1 MSMQIQQLQTLT
13 NKWLALSKRERWM
26 IFGAGL
32 FAVAGLMDTFL
43 LEPQRTQLS
52 TTQAEILKIQNDTA
66 TLTEQMT
73 TIATQAA
80 PAPATNALKHEI
92 DEVHQKIAAQ
102 SADLIKVSSYM
113 VPPQEMVP
121 LLKKLLQKHAD
132 VHVAEM
138 QSLPVVDFIEKQRK
152 QLQAQT
158 KAGNPNS
165 GTPEVSEDVWK
176 NVPHV
181 YQHAVKM
188 RVKGKYFAL
197 MAYAQS
203 LKGIGRTLAWENAEL
218 KAEYPESELTV
229 QVYTLSGENAW
240 LGI

>member
-1 MSMQIQQLQTLT
+1 MRFEQLQTMS
-13 NKWLALSKRERWM
+13 NKWLALSQRERWM

-32 FAVAGLMDTFL
+32 FAVVGLMDTFL
-43 LEPQRTQLS
+43 LEPQRVQLANTQ
-52 TTQAEILKIQNDTA
+52 QEISKIQTDT
-66 TLTEQMT
+66 TSLTEQMT

-80 PAPATNALKHEI
+80 PAPASNALQHEI
-92 DEVHQKIAAQ
+92 DAAHQKINSQ
-102 SADLIKVSSYM
+102 SDDLVKVSSYM
-113 VPPQEMVP
+113 VPPQDMVA
-121 LLKKLLQKHAD
+121 LLKKLLQQHAD
-132 VHVAEM
+132 VQVLEM

-152 QLQAQT
+152 QLQTQGDT
-158 KAGNPNS
+158 SS
-165 GTPEVSEDVWK
+165 GATASTNAEEVWK

-188 RVKGKYFAL
+188 RLKGKYFDL

-203 LKGIGRTLAWENAEL
+203 LKTIGQKLAWENAEL
-218 KAEYPESELTV
+218 KAEYPYSELTV

>member
-1 MSMQIQQLQTLT
+1 MRFEQLQTVSH
-13 NKWLALSKRERWM
+13 KWLALSQRERWM

-32 FAVAGLMDTFL
+32 FAVVGLMDTFL
-43 LEPQRTQLS
+43 LEPQRAQLASTQ
-52 TTQAEILKIQNDTA
+52 QEIVKIQNDTA

-73 TIATQAA
+73 TIANQAA
-80 PAPATNALKHEI
+80 PQPASNAFQHEI
-92 DEVHQKIAAQ
+92 DETKQKIANQ
-102 SADLIKVSSYM
+102 SADLVKVSSYM
-113 VPPQEMVP
+113 VPPQEMVA
-121 LLKKLLQKHAD
+121 LLKRLLQKHTD
-132 VHVAEM
+132 VQVVEM
-138 QSLPVVDFIEKQRK
+138 QTLPVVDFIEKQKK
-152 QLQAQT
+152 QLQTQADT
-158 KAGNPNS
+158 AS
-165 GTPEVSEDVWK
+165 GGAPANAEEVWN

-188 RVKGKYFAL
+188 RLKGKYFAL

-203 LKGIGRTLAWENAEL
+203 LKAIGQTLAWENAEL

>member
-1 MSMQIQQLQTLT
+1 MRFEQLQTVSH
-13 NKWLALSKRERWM
+13 KWLALSQRERWM

-32 FAVAGLMDTFL
+32 FAVVGLMDTFL
-43 LEPQRTQLS
+43 LEPQRVQLASTQ
-52 TTQAEILKIQNDTA
+52 QEIVKIQNDTA

-73 TIATQAA
+73 TIANQAA
-80 PAPATNALKHEI
+80 PQPASNAFQHEI
-92 DEVHQKIAAQ
+92 DETKQKIASQA
-102 SADLIKVSSYM
+102 ADLVKVSSYM
-113 VPPQEMVP
+113 VPPQEMVA
-121 LLKKLLQKHAD
+121 LLKRLLQKHTD
-132 VHVAEM
+132 VQVVEM
-138 QSLPVVDFIEKQRK
+138 QTLPVVDFIEKQRK
-152 QLQAQT
+152 QLQTQ
-158 KAGNPNS
+158 AGTAS
-165 GTPEVSEDVWK
+165 GDTPANAEEVWK

-188 RVKGKYFAL
+188 RLKGKYFEL

-203 LKGIGRTLAWENAEL
+203 LKAIGQTLAWENAEL

>member
-1 MSMQIQQLQTLT
+1 MRFEQLQTVSH
-13 NKWLALSKRERWM
+13 KWLALSQRERWM

-32 FAVAGLMDTFL
+32 FAVVGLMDTFL
-43 LEPQRTQLS
+43 LEPQRVQLASTQ
-52 TTQAEILKIQNDTA
+52 QEIVKIQNDTA

-73 TIATQAA
+73 TIANQAA
-80 PAPATNALKHEI
+80 PQPASNAFQHEI
-92 DEVHQKIAAQ
+92 DETKQKIASQA
-102 SADLIKVSSYM
+102 ADLVKVSSYM
-113 VPPQEMVP
+113 VPPQEMVA
-121 LLKKLLQKHAD
+121 LLKKLLQKHTD
-132 VHVAEM
+132 VQVVEM
-138 QSLPVVDFIEKQRK
+138 QTLPVVDFIEKQRK
-152 QLQAQT
+152 QLQTQ
-158 KAGNPNS
+158 AGTAS
-165 GTPEVSEDVWK
+165 GDTPANAEEVWK

-188 RVKGKYFAL
+188 RLKGKYFEL

-203 LKGIGRTLAWENAEL
+203 LKAIGQTLAWENAEL